1 MSELSERIEKLIY
14 EKNIS
19 RTELARQ
26 TGTSEGTIR
35 NWSVRDSSPSVEAA
49 YKVAQYFGVTVEWL
63 VTGTDQKDTLSAEEK
78 ELLELFRTLDERDK
92 QTILTLSRSL
102 EAQYYAKDKSSAASG

>member
-1 MSELSERIEKLIY
+1 MNQLAERIEKLIY
-14 EKNIS
+14 ENKIS
-19 RTELARQ
+19 RTEFARQ
-26 TGTSEGTIR
+26 IGTKESTVR

-49 YKVAQYFGVTVEWL
+49 FKIAQYFGVTVEWL
-63 VTGTDQKDTLSAEEK
+63 VTGKEQKDTLSAEEK

-102 EAQYYAKDKSSAASG
+102 ESQYCAKDKSSVASG

>member
-1 MSELSERIEKLIY
+1 MEKL
-14 EKNIS
+14 
-19 RTELARQ
+19 TERMDYLLSSSNQRRADLVRG
-26 TGTSEGTIR
+26 TGISEGTIR
-35 NWSVRDSSPSVEAA
+35 SWYTRGACPSVEAA

-63 VTGTDQKDTLSAEEK
+63 VTGKEQKDTLSAEEK

-102 EAQYYAKDKSSAASG
+102 ESQYCAKDKSSVASG

>member
-26 TGTSEGTIR
+26 TGTKESTVR

-63 VTGTDQKDTLSAEEK
+63 VTGTDKEDSLSAEEK

>member
-1 MSELSERIEKLIY
+1 MNELSERIEKLIY

-26 TGTSEGTIR
+26 IGTKESTVR

-63 VTGTDQKDTLSAEEK
+63 VTGTDKEDSLSAEEK

-102 EAQYYAKDKSSAASG
+102 EAQYYSKDKSSAASG